1 METMESI
8 LTERAKTD
16 QIYQALLEA
25 CIEAENAYNGIAPA
39 LSAQAREVV
48 ERYLTACEELEH
60 RRTMLALSLPK

>member
-1 METMESI
+1 MEELESM
-8 LTERAKTD
+8 LTERTKTD
-16 QIYQALLEA
+16 QIYQEFLQA
-25 CIEAENAYNGIAPA
+25 CIEAEKAYNGIAPA